1 MGMNKESGRR
11 FPGSVSGILTI
22 SLIVWA
28 IGSAATTRGVMKARL
43 EKPANSREWNNSE
56 KDKGVEQLWV
66 PQRESVRLFEDEERI
81 RARIVWLLFGLVG
94 AIIVGGLAALVGAVD
109 AGSSGQSIF
118 EFLKTMT
125 NSLMPLAALV
135 VGYYF
140 GRRSGGGKH
149 MV

>member
-1 MGMNKESGRR
+1 MNKESGRR
-11 FPGSVSGILTI
+11 FPGSVSGILKFC
-22 SLIVWA
+22 LIVWA
-28 IGSAATTRGVMKARL
+28 IGSAATTRGAMKVRL
-43 EKPANSREWNNSE
+43 EKPIYSREQINPKE
-56 KDKGVEQLWV
+56 DKSTQELWV
-66 PQRESVRLFEDEERI
+66 PQRESVLLFEDEERI
-81 RARIVWLLFGLVG
+81 RARIVWLIFGLVG
-94 AIIVGGLAALVGAVD
+94 AIIIGGLAALVGALVV
-109 AGSSGQSIF
+109 GSSGQSIF

>member
-1 MGMNKESGRR
+1 MNKESGRR
-11 FPGSVSGILTI
+11 FPGSVSGILTL

-28 IGSAATTRGVMKARL
+28 IGSAATTRGAMKVRL
-43 EKPANSREWNNSE
+43 EKPTYSREQINSKE
-56 KDKGVEQLWV
+56 DKSTQELWV
-66 PQRESVRLFEDEERI
+66 PQRESVLLFEDEERI
-81 RARIVWLLFGLVG
+81 RARIVWLIFGLVG
-94 AIIVGGLAALVGAVD
+94 AIIIGGLAALVGAVVV
-109 AGSSGQSIF
+109 GSSGQSIF
-118 EFLKTMT
+118 EFLKTVT